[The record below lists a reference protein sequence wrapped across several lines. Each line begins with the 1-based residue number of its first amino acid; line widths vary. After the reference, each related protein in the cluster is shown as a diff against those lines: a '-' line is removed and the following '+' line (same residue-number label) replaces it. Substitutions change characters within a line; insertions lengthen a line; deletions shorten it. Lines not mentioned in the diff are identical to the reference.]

1 MQNRPQNVFIRVEG
15 SKDTIFNSQVQS
27 QGHKVTTKSGQTH
40 NCDGT
45 NCGRNPEP
53 GNTPTAS
60 LDTAASK
67 GKFTF
72 DGKWYDSLGDFYI
85 NEIKGEIATD
95 KDAWH
100 IFVNGQYLLVGG
112 GQYQTK
118 ANDHILWAY
127 AKSQPKPLSLKLDVL
142 SDARA
147 EHETLFSVRNWET
160 QDPVDSATVA
170 WVADGV
176 TRKVTT
182 DKYGLA
188 RVKFEKGG
196 KSTVRAEKAE
206 CIRSDTLTVNVA
218 GK

>member
-1 MQNRPQNVFIRVEG
+1 MENGTTVWV
-15 SKDTIFNSQVQS
+15 IF
-27 QGHKVTTKSGQTH
+27 
-40 NCDGT
+40 
-45 NCGRNPEP
+45 
-53 GNTPTAS
+53 
-60 LDTAASK
+60 
-67 GKFTF
+67 F
-72 DGKWYDSLGDFYI
+72 I
-85 NEIKGEIATD
+85 NEIQGEIATD

-100 IFVNGQYLLVGG
+100 IFANGQYLLVGG

-118 ANDHILWAY
+118 ANDDILWAY
-127 AKSQPKPLSLKLDVL
+127 AKSQPKPLSLKLDVF

-176 TRKVTT
+176 TSKVTT

-188 RVKFEKGG
+188 RVKFENGG